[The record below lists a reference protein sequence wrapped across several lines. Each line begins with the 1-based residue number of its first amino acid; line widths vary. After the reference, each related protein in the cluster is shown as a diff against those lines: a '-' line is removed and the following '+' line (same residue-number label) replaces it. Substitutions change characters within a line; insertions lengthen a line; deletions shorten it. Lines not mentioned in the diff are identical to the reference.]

1 MPQKKTFTLKLAYKR
16 LSCLTRKT
24 EFWQTNKHRK
34 SSKILDHLISEEAGG
49 KTIQCHLFGTKC
61 ARFSLTDLSLILFV
75 DLPLDVLM
83 LTRWISIQ
91 LSKVSNCGRIEAT
104 FTLKRQS
111 EICILVKCVARR
123 IRYFFAREVTL
134 LHVLLKAYNTGSQ
147 YSIQEVFWLHTT
159 QICKT
164 LIERIVRAIIG
175 SRWSV

>member
-123 IRYFFAREVTL
+123 IRYFFAGEAMVPLFWSCNLLVTVIPARL
-134 LHVLLKAYNTGSQ
+134 LENIIVFLLSSFPLYF
-147 YSIQEVFWLHTT
+147 IW
-159 QICKT
+159 
-164 LIERIVRAIIG
+164 AIL
-175 SRWSV
+175 SF